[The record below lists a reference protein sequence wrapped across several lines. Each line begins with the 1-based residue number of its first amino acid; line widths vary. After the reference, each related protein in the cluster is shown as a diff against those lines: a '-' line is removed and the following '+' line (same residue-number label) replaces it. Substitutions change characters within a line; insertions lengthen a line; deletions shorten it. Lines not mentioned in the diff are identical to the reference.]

1 MGSLPERRGPSRS
14 AIGSPPERALAARE
28 RPDRSARQR
37 GAAVFFAPAFGWP
50 WPYPYL
56 SGTAALS
63 APLASPPA
71 PPAGRLHLDVQSG
84 IDPQIYVDGYYVGLF
99 SDSNGDLML
108 DAGPHT
114 IELKEEGFETLRVD
128 VQVPLD
134 GAITFRGELKR
145 VVSSGADLLG
155 PRAAVADLAGPRP
168 EVPPTTIYLIP
179 GCYVGNVPPAEAKL
193 PAGCDADRAVAFP
206 SR

>member
-1 MGSLPERRGPSRS
+1 
-14 AIGSPPERALAARE
+14 
-28 RPDRSARQR
+28 
-37 GAAVFFAPAFGWP
+37 
-50 WPYPYL
+50 
-56 SGTAALS
+56 
-63 APLASPPA
+63 
-71 PPAGRLHLDVQSG
+71 VQSG

-99 SDSNGDLML
+99 SDSNGDLTL

-114 IELKEEGFETLRVD
+114 IELKEEGFETLHVD

-145 VVSSGADLLG
+145 VALPTLTG
-155 PRAAVADLAGPRP
+155 PRA

-179 GCYVGNVPPAEAKL
+179 GCYVGNVPPSEAKL